1 MRGWTLW
8 MLTWA
13 FPLSLDLTDPL
24 DGISFTGVKGSQ
36 VQILSSRLVKR
47 RVAGPGRMP
56 ARPRRPL
63 R

>member
-1 MRGWTLW
+1 